1 VLSIKIIPQI
11 FSVRILSSDILATIS
26 IVDKNLV
33 GSRIKKARKI
43 AKPEITQLDL
53 VARLQSLGLS
63 VDQSTLSKIEN
74 GQRPVTDI
82 EIAALA
88 KALRVSVSWL
98 FDEANKSPSPSSNSP
113 E

>member
-1 VLSIKIIPQI
+1 M
-11 FSVRILSSDILATIS
+11 
-26 IVDKNLV
+26 
-33 GSRIKKARKI
+33 GSRVRKARKI
-43 AKPEITQLDL
+43 AKPQITQLDL

-63 VDQSTLSKIEN
+63 IDQSTLSKIEN

-88 KALRVSVSWL
+88 KALRVSVGWL
-98 FDEANKSPSPSSNSP
+98 FDEANKSPSPSDKSP

>member
-1 VLSIKIIPQI
+1 
-11 FSVRILSSDILATIS
+11 
-26 IVDKNLV
+26 VDKNKM
-33 GSRIKKARKI
+33 GSRVRKARKI
-43 AKPEITQLDL
+43 AKPQITQLDL

-63 VDQSTLSKIEN
+63 IDQSTLSKIEN

-88 KALRVSVSWL
+88 KALRVSVGWL
-98 FDEANKSPSPSSNSP
+98 FDEATSPSNKSP

>member
-1 VLSIKIIPQI
+1 M
-11 FSVRILSSDILATIS
+11 
-26 IVDKNLV
+26 
-33 GSRIKKARKI
+33 GSRVRKARKM

-63 VDQSTLSKIEN
+63 IDQSTLSKIEN

-88 KALRVSVSWL
+88 KALSVSVSWL
-98 FDEANKSPSPSSNSP
+98 FDEASKSASPSNKSN

>member
-1 VLSIKIIPQI
+1 M
-11 FSVRILSSDILATIS
+11 
-26 IVDKNLV
+26 
-33 GSRIKKARKI
+33 GSRVRKARKT
-43 AKPEITQLDL
+43 AKPQITQLDL

-63 VDQSTLSKIEN
+63 IDQSTLSKIEN

-88 KALRVSVSWL
+88 KALRVSVGWL
-98 FDEANKSPSPSSNSP
+98 FDEATKSPSPSNKSP

>member
-1 VLSIKIIPQI
+1 ME
-11 FSVRILSSDILATIS
+11 
-26 IVDKNLV
+26 KNFV

-88 KALRVSVSWL
+88 KALRVSISWL
-98 FDEANKSPSPSSNSP
+98 FDEANKSPSPSNK
-113 E
+113 

>member
-1 VLSIKIIPQI
+1 M
-11 FSVRILSSDILATIS
+11 
-26 IVDKNLV
+26 
-33 GSRIKKARKI
+33 GSRVRKARKM

-63 VDQSTLSKIEN
+63 IDQSTLSKIEN

-98 FDEANKSPSPSSNSP
+98 FDEASKSASPPNKSK